1 MAGKAFSAI
10 ILAAGKSERM
20 GRQKLLLPFDASQT
34 FVERCVEVFAA
45 FGCAEIIV
53 VVNEHGLN
61 NIGSILPKWLANM
74 KVVTNHTPGKGRF
87 VSLQKGLFALE
98 QRCPVFLHN
107 VDSPF
112 VTCETLKLLT
122 QHAGKADYVR
132 PVYHGEYGH
141 PVLVS
146 PHIVHDL
153 LSEESGDIHVRKY
166 LSKYSQYFVEVD
178 NQLILANI
186 NTPDDYHHYFS
197 GYRRS
202 NTFSGVR
209 GASESGL

>member
-1 MAGKAFSAI
+1 MEGKAFSAI
-10 ILAAGKSERM
+10 ILAAGESERM
-20 GRQKLLLPFDASQT
+20 GRQKLLLPFDASHT
-34 FVERCVEVFAA
+34 FVERCVDVFAA
-45 FGCAEIIV
+45 FGCAEIII
-53 VVNEHGLN
+53 VVNEHGMN
-61 NIGSILPKWLANM
+61 NISSILPKWPANI
-74 KVVTNHTPGKGRF
+74 KAVTNHTPGKGRF
-87 VSLQKGLFALE
+87 GSLQKGLIALT

-112 VTCETLKLLT
+112 VTGEILESLA

-146 PHIVHDL
+146 PHIVNDL
-153 LSEESGDIHVRKY
+153 LSEESGDLHVRNY
-166 LSKYSQYFVEVD
+166 LSKYSQYFVEAD

-186 NTPDDYHHYFS
+186 NTSDDYRHYFS
-197 GYRRS
+197 GYRRN